1 MTLDELSEAWNALRN
16 DVYGR
21 GLAAKVPP
29 ALAADFDRQYSA
41 WRKALIHMPA
51 AADMMA
57 SAYARKWVTKY
68 RALKARVQ
76 KAGVKVTA
84 SLPQTPFEQG
94 LVAVDTL
101 SRNIALGAGIGGIL
115 LVGFFLASKVGRNG
129 R

>member
-1 MTLDELSEAWNALRN
+1 MTLDEISEAWNTLRN

-21 GLAAKVPP
+21 GLASKLPP

-76 KAGVKVTA
+76 KSGLPVTA

-94 LVAVDTL
+94 LAAVDSL
-101 SRNIALGAGIGGIL
+101 SRNIALGAGIGGLL